1 MPLRLLLS
9 VLLSACA
16 AATATAANDPAPP
29 ADVEVMIVGT
39 YHMANPGRDL
49 HNTRSDDVLAPDRQR
64 ELAAITAS
72 LARFEPT
79 LVAVEWPAD
88 ATRERYR
95 AYRDGT
101 LGESRNEVVQLGFR
115 LAQAAGLDEVHGIDV
130 DGDFPYGPVQAFAET
145 HGQGAVL
152 AGAHAKIGASVA
164 ALQERIDGGSI
175 AQALRWLNEPGRIA
189 EGNAFYRELLRVGAD
204 REQPGVDLLAAWY
217 RRNFAICA
225 NLLQQAKPG
234 DRVVVFYGAGH
245 SFLLRQC
252 VEETPGLRL
261 VEANDHLP

>member
-16 AATATAANDPAPP
+16 LAPAAAADGPAPP

-39 YHMANPGRDL
+39 YHMANPGLDL
-49 HNTRSDDVLAPDRQR
+49 HNTRSDDVLAPRRQQ
-64 ELAAITAS
+64 ELAAVAAA

-88 ATRERYR
+88 TTRERYR

-115 LAQAAGLDEVHGIDV
+115 LAQAAGLDAVHGIDA
-130 DGDFPYGPVQAFAET
+130 DGDFPYAPVQAFAQA
-145 HGQGAVL
+145 HGQDAVL
-152 AGAHAKIGASVA
+152 AEAHAQIGAAVVE
-164 ALQERIDGGSI
+164 LQDVIDGGSI
-175 AQALRWLNEPGRIA
+175 AQALRWMNEPRRIA
-189 EGNAFYRELLRVGAD
+189 DDNAFYRRLLRIGAGA
-204 REQPGVDLLAAWY
+204 EQPGLDLLTAWY

-225 NLLQQAKPG
+225 NLLQLTKPG
-234 DRVVVFYGAGH
+234 DRAVVFYGAGH
-245 SFLLRQC
+245 AYLLRQC
-252 VEETPGLRL
+252 IEETPGLRL
-261 VEANDHLP
+261 VEANEYLP